1 MPPPLSAAHET
12 PTIPL
17 IIPFVRI
24 RIGLG
29 LTLIGFLV
37 FLIGIRPDLFGLDR
51 SPVIGFVQ
59 ISVFL
64 VGLAIM
70 CVGGYVALVSLWKDH
85 HLSILA
91 EIGQR
96 LVATGYLVAVF
107 AGMADIFGLGSHIL
121 PEHLPFFGIWQALG
135 VMVGQ
140 FLIAVGFIFLTPF
153 GRNRGIPKVK
163 S

>member
-1 MPPPLSAAHET
+1 MQPPLSAANEP
-12 PTIPL
+12 PTNPRTLPL
-17 IIPFVRI
+17 RRI

-37 FLIGIRPDLFGLDR
+37 FLIGIRPDLFALDR
-51 SPVIGFVQ
+51 SPIIGFVQ

-64 VGLAIM
+64 LGLAVM
-70 CVGGYVALVSLWKDH
+70 CVGGYIALVSLWKDH

-107 AGMADIFGLGSHIL
+107 AGMADIFGLGSHTL
-121 PEHLPFFGIWQALG
+121 PLHLPFFGIWQAIG
-135 VMVGQ
+135 VMTGQ
-140 FLIAVGFIFLTPF
+140 FLIAIGFIFLTPF
-153 GRNRGIPKVK
+153 GRNQGSPKIK